1 MKRAA
6 LISLAT
12 ATALVAGPSSA
23 REGQRTLIEPP
34 AFADRVRAGTLPT
47 VSARVPEPPR
57 IVRLNRNELEPGR
70 HGGELRILMARPK
83 DVRMMVVYGY
93 ARLVAYDTG
102 FRLKADILERYE
114 IEEGRRF
121 TLYLRKGHK
130 WSDGHP
136 FSSED
141 FRYYWEDIANNEEL
155 SPVGPPR
162 VLLVNGEKPQ
172 FEILGPTIVRFTW
185 SQPNSDF
192 LPALAGATPLYIY
205 RPAHYLRR
213 FHKRY
218 AKSEALRRRVE
229 KAGLRNWAALHNR
242 RDNQYKND
250 NPALPT
256 LQPWI
261 SRTKP
266 PSQRFIFERNPY
278 YHRIDSHG
286 RQLPYID
293 RVVMNIASARIIPAK
308 TGAGES
314 DLQARGVHFSDYTFL
329 KMGEKKGNFSVRLWR
344 TAKGAHFVLFPNLN
358 VNDPAWRTLFRD
370 VRFRRALSLAVD
382 RHEINQ
388 VVYFGLA
395 LEGNNSVL
403 PQSPLYKTEYRQSW
417 AQFNLER
424 ANALLDAIGLTRR
437 NSRGIRLL
445 PDGRPLN
452 VIVETAGEDTEQT
465 DILELIHDS
474 WQRTGIKLY
483 SRPSQREV
491 FRNRIFAGETM
502 ISVWSGYENGLP
514 NENTSPIEFAPT
526 TQTQLQW
533 PKWGQ
538 HFQTGGAVGEAP
550 DLPGAKD
557 LVSLFAKWQR
567 TLDASARREIWQRML
582 QIHADNVFSIGV
594 VGAVPQPVV
603 VTNRLRNLPRK
614 GVYNWNPGAHFGIYR
629 PDIFWFADAGRG
641 RARRK

>member
-34 AFADRVRAGTLPT
+34 AFADRVRAGTLPA

-130 WSDGHP
+130 GSDGHP

-141 FRYYWEDIANNEEL
+141 FRYYWEDVANNKRL
-155 SPVGPPR
+155 SPVGPRR

-172 FEILGPTIVRFTW
+172 FEILGPTIVRYTW
-185 SQPNSDF
+185 SQPNPDF

-205 RPAHYLRR
+205 RPAHYLRQ
-213 FHKRY
+213 FHERY
-218 AKSEALRRRVE
+218 AEKETLRRSVE

-266 PSQRFIFERNPY
+266 PSQRFVFERNPY
-278 YHRIDSHG
+278 YHRIDQHG

-308 TGAGES
+308 AGAGES
-314 DLQARGVHFSDYTFL
+314 DLQARNVHFSDYTFL
-329 KMGEKKGNFSVRLWR
+329 KKGEKKGDFSVRLWR

-417 AQFNLER
+417 AQFDLKR
-424 ANALLDAIGLTRR
+424 ANALLDEIGLTRR

-502 ISVWSGYENGLP
+502 FSVWSGYENGLP

-533 PKWGQ
+533 PNG
-538 HFQTGGAVGEAP
+538 
-550 DLPGAKD
+550 DSISRPGAP
-557 LVSLFAKWQR
+557 SAKRPTCPERKTSFHCSRSGNGPWTQAR
-567 TLDASARREIWQRML
+567 GAKSGNECCRYTPTTCSRSA
-582 QIHADNVFSIGV
+582 
-594 VGAVPQPVV
+594 
-603 VTNRLRNLPRK
+603 
-614 GVYNWNPGAHFGIYR
+614 
-629 PDIFWFADAGRG
+629 
-641 RARRK
+641 